1 MSNVLMLLQFTLY
14 RLYNENVFSHVRNWM
29 IAYVSSY
36 AAKFLLIVWLQKKL
50 LPLGRYFSR
59 LDILYI
65 CTDSFSLNSIN
76 MQMSTVCNLGYALEF
91 AKLCM
96 VFVFVSI
103 FDNIYYSHGI
113 VKAIDN
119 IWKVENVMP
128 VRQKLQYL
136 YSTFYVMMKIQITMD
151 LICFCI
157 RTKKMT
163 SVLYQMC
170 TCNPLHEWA

>member
-65 CTDSFSLNSIN
+65 CTDSFSLKFIN

-128 VRQKLQYL
+128 WFVKSCNIYIQHFMLWWKYKLL
-136 YSTFYVMMKIQITMD
+136 WT
-151 LICFCI
+151 
-157 RTKKMT
+157 
-163 SVLYQMC
+163 
-170 TCNPLHEWA
+170 

>member
-76 MQMSTVCNLGYALEF
+76 MQMSRYAILDTHWNLHNF
-91 AKLCM
+91 AWFLFSC
-96 VFVFVSI
+96 
-103 FDNIYYSHGI
+103 
-113 VKAIDN
+113 
-119 IWKVENVMP
+119 
-128 VRQKLQYL
+128 QYL
-136 YSTFYVMMKIQITMD
+136 TIYIILTSLQKQLNIF
-151 LICFCI
+151 LIVVNVY
-157 RTKKMT
+157 TLLLVK
-163 SVLYQMC
+163 S
-170 TCNPLHEWA
+170 